1 MTVNTADVATVGRAI
16 YHKKILPTLGPEDGN
31 KLVVIDVNSGDYEID
46 ADDMAAVTRL
56 LERRPDAYTWLER
69 VGHPA
74 AYHMGSLLPSQKNLR
89 RRETT

>member
-1 MTVNTADVATVGRAI
+1 MAVNKADIATTGRAI
-16 YHKKILPTLGPEDGN
+16 YHEKILPTLEPEDVN

-46 ADDMAAVTRL
+46 AEDTAALARL

-74 AYHMGSLLPSQKNLR
+74 AYHMGSLLPSQLP
-89 RRETT
+89 